1 MQTTVT
7 SWSFPQLTLK
17 EIVGLAKALN
27 LGGVDLGYFY
37 KSALDRQA
45 IIDTPEQY
53 AQELKT
59 YDHHFP
65 CLYHLFGED
74 LYQNNIAD
82 LSALDNNINNIK
94 QVITFCKALG
104 INQIM
109 LLPGMV
115 MPGETREKSF
125 NNAVISLNK
134 LVPLVVE
141 AGLKV
146 SVEPHVHGLL
156 ESVELAQKMVKEV
169 PNLGLTLDYAHLICI
184 GFTQQEIDIL
194 APLAS
199 HIHLRQASPGKLQE
213 KMANGTINFSAM
225 LSLLD
230 SVDYQGY
237 VAYEYVHQVYMDTLS
252 EDVLTETILMRDLVQ
267 AHNSATAKNKK

>member
-17 EIVGLAKALN
+17 EIVGLAKVLN

-45 IIDTPEQY
+45 IIESPEAY
-53 AQELKT
+53 ALELKA

-82 LSALDNNINNIK
+82 LSALDNNISAIK
-94 QVITFCKALG
+94 QVIKFCKSLG
-104 INQIM
+104 ITQIM

-115 MPGETREKSF
+115 MPGLTREQSF
-125 NNAVISLNK
+125 DNAVESLNK
-134 LVPLVVE
+134 IVPIVVE

-156 ESVELAQKMVKEV
+156 ESVDLAKKMVEQV
-169 PNLGLTLDYAHLICI
+169 PNLGLTLDYAHLVCL
-184 GFTQQEIDIL
+184 GFTQAEIDIL
-194 APLAS
+194 APFAS
-199 HIHLRQASPGKLQE
+199 YIHLRQASPGKLQE
-213 KMANGTINFSAM
+213 KMAIGTINFNAM

-237 VAYEYVHQVYMDTLS
+237 VAYEYVHQDYMNTLS

-267 AHNSATAKNKK
+267 SYLSITQSTS